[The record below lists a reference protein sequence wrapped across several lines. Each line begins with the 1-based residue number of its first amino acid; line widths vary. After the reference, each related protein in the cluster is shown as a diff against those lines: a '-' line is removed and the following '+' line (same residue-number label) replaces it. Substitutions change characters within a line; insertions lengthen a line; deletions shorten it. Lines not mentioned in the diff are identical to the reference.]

1 MSPGPEELQS
11 SVVCWS
17 ILENKARDSIKPLHS
32 ASPRLRVLCAVKAYT
47 QSKHLLFLH
56 HLTAR
61 RDLEG
66 GGCPGTPPASAHC
79 PKCVQLGAPG
89 SPSPAGWRVAS
100 PGSEAGPQEP
110 GVLAGPCTTYLVPPG
125 DLQPTAVTTWAR
137 GSSLLRSSD
146 GP

>member
-1 MSPGPEELQS
+1 MSLGPEELQS

-100 PGSEAGPQEP
+100 PGSEAGS
-110 GVLAGPCTTYLVPPG
+110 GALARCDWFSYPRDSRPR
-125 DLQPTAVTTWAR
+125 PTP
-137 GSSLLRSSD
+137 LLRIRAGERSVRY
-146 GP
+146 